1 MNEVKVFQF
10 RENEVRVVG
19 INGEPWFVGKDVAGV
34 LGYSDTQAMTRRLDA
49 DEVSTCTDNSSG
61 QVRHVTIISESGL
74 YNAVLGSSKPEAK
87 AFKKW
92 VTSEVLP
99 SIRKHGAYVTNEKL
113 SEWLADPTH
122 MIEALT
128 ALKEEREKVRALEQ
142 QREVDR
148 PKVVFAESVAVAKTS
163 ILVGEMAKLI
173 KQATGTDIGQNRFFE
188 YLRKNKRGQV
198 KAAFLIRKDCKDY
211 KRIKKIGKVVPF
223 CSVRH
228 KLHYL
233 ICDKVVSSA
242 AEEYFMFP
250 IIKSKAFRDITAEK
264 KFVFLQHGIIKGDL
278 SDWLNK
284 YSKNI
289 FRFIT
294 STDFPFFLPTRTAF
308 SPSALPHRYPVPPR
322 LFFTSAPWHFL
333 TSEKKA
339 ARTEVSIKGRRAA
352 PALGL
357 RLLQPYVLLRCGPS
371 ASAPAMEISVLA
383 DYFLTTLSQYQSV

>member
-1 MNEVKVFQF
+1 M
-10 RENEVRVVG
+10 NEVRVFRFQNNNVRVID

-49 DEVSTCTDNSSG
+49 DEVSTCTDDSSG
-61 QVRHVTIISESGL
+61 QVRHITTINESGL

-188 YLRKNKRGQV
+188 YLRKHG
-198 KAAFLIRKDCKDY
+198 Y
-211 KRIKKIGKVVPF
+211 
-223 CSVRH
+223 
-228 KLHYL
+228 LH
-233 ICDKVVSSA
+233 SFGS
-242 AEEYFMFP
+242 
-250 IIKSKAFRDITAEK
+250 
-264 KFVFLQHGIIKGDL
+264 Q
-278 SDWLNK
+278 
-284 YSKNI
+284 KN
-289 FRFIT
+289 
-294 STDFPFFLPTRTAF
+294 LPTQRSMDAGWFEIKEGTRLNADGVSVITRTPKITGKGQIYFINLF
-308 SPSALPHRYPVPPR
+308 S
-322 LFFTSAPWHFL
+322 
-333 TSEKKA
+333 K
-339 ARTEVSIKGRRAA
+339 
-352 PALGL
+352 
-357 RLLQPYVLLRCGPS
+357 
-371 ASAPAMEISVLA
+371 
-383 DYFLTTLSQYQSV
+383 